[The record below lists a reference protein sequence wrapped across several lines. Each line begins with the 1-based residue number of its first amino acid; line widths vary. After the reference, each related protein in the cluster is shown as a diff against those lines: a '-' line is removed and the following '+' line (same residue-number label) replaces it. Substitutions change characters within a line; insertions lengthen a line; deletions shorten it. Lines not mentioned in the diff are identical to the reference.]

1 MWPPHLIHGLGI
13 VQLDVQILVYTLQGS
28 SYLHL
33 VLEFNGDF
41 VLDERF
47 EETILEELLHCSLNH
62 GAQGTKTVQGIWE

>member
-47 EETILEELLHCSLNH
+47 EETILEELLHCSSQLWRAGH
-62 GAQGTKTVQGIWE
+62 